1 MVRSQGSRVLG
12 ETFRR
17 SAREFWLISDF
28 LDVRVGGKRTR
39 EEATASSLVSIGV
52 PAIMSSHP
60 PLALPHF
67 GETVPANGRASGVR
81 VASVPWQ

>member
-1 MVRSQGSRVLG
+1 MVRSQGSRLLG

-17 SAREFWLISDF
+17 GAPEFGLIPDF
-28 LDVRVGGKRTR
+28 LDVRVGGERTR
-39 EEATASSLVSIGV
+39 EEATVSSLVCIGV
-52 PAIMSSHP
+52 PAITSSHP